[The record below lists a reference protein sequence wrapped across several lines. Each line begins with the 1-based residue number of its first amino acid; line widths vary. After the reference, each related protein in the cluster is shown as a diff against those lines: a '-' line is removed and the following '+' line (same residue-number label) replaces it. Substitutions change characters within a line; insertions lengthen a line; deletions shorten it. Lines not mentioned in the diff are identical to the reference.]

1 METKPM
7 IRELTA
13 EVRFESGIDAL
24 VAGKRYAFLA
34 IVGDRYVARL
44 GAAVADEPGYYPIP
58 SIGRIP
64 TACLRCKST
73 LMRSTPNSASALGLP
88 GSLSPRRSRPGG

>member
-44 GAAVADEPGYYPIP
+44 GAAVADEPGY
-58 SIGRIP
+58 
-64 TACLRCKST
+64 
-73 LMRSTPNSASALGLP
+73 
-88 GSLSPRRSRPGG
+88 